1 MKLLITAIALMVTTG
16 CASNLTYAP
25 KQIGSIE
32 SSIKI
37 IELALYEQPPRY
49 APFDFEVNGR
59 YMEIIRGRV
68 TPFTHATSKVH
79 IEYQSIGKVTLH
91 SKRSWFI
98 VQIFDKNETVRYRVY
113 SKNKSQMQGVIDA
126 IYTLKSNLTPETYAP
141 T

>member
-1 MKLLITAIALMVTTG
+1 MNNHLDTHLLTLKLMADIWRLLG
-16 CASNLTYAP
+16 
-25 KQIGSIE
+25 
-32 SSIKI
+32 
-37 IELALYEQPPRY
+37 
-49 APFDFEVNGR
+49 GR
-59 YMEIIRGRV
+59 A

-79 IEYQSIGKVTLH
+79 IEYRSIGKVTLH

-126 IYTLKSNLTPETYAP
+126 IYTLKNNLTSDAQAHTQEP